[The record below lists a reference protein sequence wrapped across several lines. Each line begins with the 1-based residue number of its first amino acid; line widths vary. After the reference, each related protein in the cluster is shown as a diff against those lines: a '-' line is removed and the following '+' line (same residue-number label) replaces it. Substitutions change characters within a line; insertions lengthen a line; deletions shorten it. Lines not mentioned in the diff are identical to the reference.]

1 MRSEL
6 ILPLIG
12 GGLLGGVLLLIL
24 HRLIAQFFPRPP
36 ASVFRSTYK
45 AQQPPSEEEGD
56 GMAAVYA
63 LDTAFMDA
71 ELERPGSTFWI
82 YYRQPM
88 AVIARWVGSLL
99 VSFQVVAWIID
110 IGPLTCGSILLLL
123 LGLAFSVYPYQAW
136 WISRP
141 KRKE

>member
-6 ILPLIG
+6 ILPLAG
-12 GGLLGGVLLLIL
+12 WGLLGGLLLLIL
-24 HRLIAQFFPRPP
+24 HRLIAQFFPQPP
-36 ASVFRSTYK
+36 ETVFRSAYK
-45 AQQPPSEEEGD
+45 AQQPPSEEQGD

-63 LDTAFMDA
+63 LDTALMDA

-88 AVIARWVGSLL
+88 AVIARWIGSLL
-99 VSFQVVAWIID
+99 ISFPVVAWIID

-123 LGLAFSVYPYQAW
+123 LGLAFSIYPYQAW
-136 WISRP
+136 WMSRP
-141 KRKE
+141 KLKE